1 MLNFLRIF
9 SWLLFT
15 FGIVGFMAVAFGFKP
30 EVGPLPSA
38 LGILGIQTI
47 FAAVIL
53 YGFRLYR
60 KGRIRRNSLVYASWI
75 IVAVLMIIGQ
85 VWINISDVNF

>member
-15 FGIVGFMAVAFGFKP
+15 FGVVGFLVVALGFKP
-30 EVGPLPSA
+30 DIGPVASA
-38 LGILGIQTI
+38 LGILGTQVI
-47 FAAVIL
+47 FSAMIL
-53 YGFRLYR
+53 YGFRLHR
-60 KGRIRRNSLVYASWI
+60 QGRIGRNNLVYVSWI
-75 IVAVLMIIGQ
+75 IVAALMIIGQ